1 MILLCFPENGHGAP
15 IMDRATP
22 KKCVFRGQPVS
33 SYIFSEGVCRIW
45 QGFSVFGQPNG
56 TCIAPQLDFSF
67 SSQGQGHKVT
77 NLENVKKKINKLGIE
92 LLGFS
97 TVSNES
103 WYASSALRVLQLSSF
118 TFFPIPAS
126 LPVAS
131 PRRSKNKK
139 RRTVYIAREP
149 SPSPDLYILYLYI
162 AVDLWSQGY

>member
-1 MILLCFPENGHGAP
+1 MGVVCPLWAEPRPKNMFLGDSRFQVASSPLGFVES
-15 IMDRATP
+15 DRG
-22 KKCVFRGQPVS
+22 FG
-33 SYIFSEGVCRIW
+33 IW
-45 QGFSVFGQPNG
+45 LAQWHLHSP
-56 TCIAPQLDFSF
+56 TELDFSF
-67 SSQGQGHKVT
+67 SCQGHKVT
-77 NLENVKKKINKLGIE
+77 NLENVKKINKLGIE

-139 RRTVYIAREP
+139 GEPCTLLVNHRRLQTCVY
-149 SPSPDLYILYLYI
+149 L
-162 AVDLWSQGY
+162 

>member
-1 MILLCFPENGHGAP
+1 MIQLRFPENGRGAP
-15 IMDRATP
+15 IMGGATP
-22 KKCVFRGQPVS
+22 KKHVCLGGSRFQVTSSPRGFVES
-33 SYIFSEGVCRIW
+33 GRGFGIW
-45 QGFSVFGQPNG
+45 LAQWHLQSP
-56 TCIAPQLDFSF
+56 TELDFSF

-77 NLENVKKKINKLGIE
+77 NLENVKKINKLGIE

-139 RRTVYIAREP
+139 KANRVHC
-149 SPSPDLYILYLYI
+149 S
-162 AVDLWSQGY
+162 

>member
-1 MILLCFPENGHGAP
+1 MSNLAG
-15 IMDRATP
+15 
-22 KKCVFRGQPVS
+22 
-33 SYIFSEGVCRIW
+33 
-45 QGFSVFGQPNG
+45 VFGIWLAQWHLHSP
-56 TCIAPQLDFSF
+56 TELDFSF

-77 NLENVKKKINKLGIE
+77 NLENVKKINKLGIE

-126 LPVAS
+126 LAVAS

-139 RRTVYIAREP
+139 GEPCTLLVNHRHLQTCHVIVVVFIVIYFIIIVVVVITFVLRT
-149 SPSPDLYILYLYI
+149 SL
-162 AVDLWSQGY
+162 